1 MAAYLIFIRE
11 KMRDEA
17 EYALYKQ
24 QAPGAMQGHTITP
37 HAMYGPCE
45 TLEGAEAQGV
55 VVLEFASAEEAK
67 AFYGSPAYQK
77 ACKHRHLGSDY
88 RVLLTEGIA
97 KNPPLA
103 P

>member
-24 QAPGAMQGHTITP
+24 QAPGAMQGHSFRP
-37 HAMYGPCE
+37 HVLYGPCE

-55 VVLEFASAEEAK
+55 VVLEFASTDAAK
-67 AFYGSPAYQK
+67 AFYGSPAYQE

-88 RVLLTEGIA
+88 RVLLTEGIENTL
-97 KNPPLA
+97 KRTP
-103 P
+103 